1 MSISDEFLRITNIEV
16 DRSFRHLWLSY
27 IIRNKIFSRKKERAE
42 GRLCVAAHHMAALL
56 RLGSADN
63 NFNERDLGGDT
74 QTRSSRGGKYK

>member
-1 MSISDEFLRITNIEV
+1 MVIIYNQ
-16 DRSFRHLWLSY
+16 
-27 IIRNKIFSRKKERAE
+27 IRNNVFAKHERAE

-56 RLGSADN
+56 RWAGSADN

>member
-1 MSISDEFLRITNIEV
+1 MYNVFAK
-16 DRSFRHLWLSY
+16 H
-27 IIRNKIFSRKKERAE
+27 ERAE